1 MNLTNPSNIANLCEE
16 FGFKFKKKFGQ
27 NFLINPQIPKKI
39 AASSLPDATDTPR
52 ACIEIGPGAG
62 TLTREL
68 SELYDKVVAFEIDK
82 DLIPVLEKTLADC
95 KNTSVINEDI
105 LKVDLKSFIE
115 ENFQGYSVCV
125 CANLPYY
132 ITTPIV
138 MQLLETGAN
147 IQKIV
152 VMMQK
157 EVAQRLVASPATSDW
172 GAITPTVKYYARVKR
187 LFDVSP
193 GNFMPRPDVVSTVV
207 SFEPYTI
214 KPIIPKSEEF
224 LHKTIRGAFALRRKT
239 LQNSLACEFSSLSK
253 EQLADCI
260 KKAELQAGVRGETL
274 NLQQLVTLSDV
285 LYDTIKGI

>member
-1 MNLTNPSNIANLCEE
+1 MNLTSPSNIANLCEE

-27 NFLINPQIPKKI
+27 NFLINPQIPQKI
-39 AASSLPDATDTPR
+39 AQASVPDASPR

-68 SELYDKVVAFEIDK
+68 SALYDRVIAFEIDE
-82 DLIPVLEKTLADC
+82 DLIPVLNKTLSDC
-95 KNTSVINEDI
+95 ENTSVINEDI
-105 LKVDLKSFIE
+105 LKVDLKAFIE
-115 ENFQGYSVCV
+115 ENLQGYSVCV

-138 MQLLETGAN
+138 MQLLEAGAD
-147 IQKIV
+147 IEKIV

-157 EVAQRLVASPATSDW
+157 EVAQRLVAQPATSEW
-172 GAITPTVKYYARVKR
+172 GAITPTVKYYARVKK

-207 SFEPYTI
+207 CFEPHKT

-224 LHKTIRGAFALRRKT
+224 LHKTIKGAFALRRKT
-239 LQNSLACEFSSLSK
+239 LQNSLSCEFSSLSK
-253 EQLADCI
+253 EELAKCI
-260 KKAELQAGVRGETL
+260 EKAGLSAGVRGETL
-274 NLQQLVTLSDV
+274 ELSQFVTLSDV
-285 LYDTIKGI
+285 LYETIKGI